1 MVLTPSRKRGEI
13 KERREKHQVFS
24 YGMPGYLGILQPFP

>member
-1 MVLTPSRKRGEI
+1 MVLTPSRRREEI
-13 KERREKHQVFS
+13 KKRWEKHQVFS